1 LKLPKALPWFNQ
13 RPTIFRGGP
22 AIPASLLLRGKVAND
37 GIGHGSTPEASLM
50 EFIRVL
56 VKDQP
61 TLQTDVLINGQR
73 NGTTGELITLG
84 SPGWKFISVDLPA
97 ARQQNVNVKNT
108 TPTRPMQIEIDCD
121 EGISSMR
128 GGTD

>member
-1 LKLPKALPWFNQ
+1 
-13 RPTIFRGGP
+13 
-22 AIPASLLLRGKVAND
+22 
-37 GIGHGSTPEASLM
+37 M

-61 TLQTDVLINGQR
+61 TLQADVLVNGQR

-97 ARQQNVNVKNT
+97 AGQQNVNVKNT
-108 TPTRPMQIEIDCD
+108 TPTRPMRIEIDCN
-121 EGISSMR
+121 
-128 GGTD
+128 